1 MNVEDIR
8 QRFLQRQLRT
18 ERKFAARI
26 QRAFNKQVLSFVER
40 YQRGSVEV
48 ILDSTPMRKA
58 VEELYK
64 TVVLTEANST
74 WDALKKMAPREK
86 RASIGQNK
94 VWERDVTEF
103 LDEYLIRMVRGIDDA
118 TRNYIVNILKRA
130 FTEGLSNDEVVREIM
145 DLQGINKVRAY
156 RIVRTE
162 TTRAANFGKMLGA
175 FDSEYEYEKK
185 WINIPDKR
193 VRVTHS
199 HVTGV
204 GGEWRDFLQ
213 PFGNGLMFPGDPNAW
228 PDDPDRRKKETINCR
243 CTVAFK
249 LKKDGA
255 GRAIR
260 KQRPNEFL
268 GGTVALQRRPLL
280 QMLTEGQVRYIV
292 NNAINE
298 YLGG

>member
-1 MNVEDIR
+1 MIIDSIPMQNAIR
-8 QRFLQRQLRT
+8 
-18 ERKFAARI
+18 
-26 QRAFNKQVLSFVER
+26 
-40 YQRGSVEV
+40 
-48 ILDSTPMRKA
+48 
-58 VEELYK
+58 ELYM
-64 TVVLTEANST
+64 TVVLGEANST
-74 WDALKKMAPREK
+74 WAALKKMEPREK
-86 RASIGQNK
+86 GLASIGQNK

-118 TRNYIVNILKRA
+118 TRKYIVDIIKQA
-130 FTEGLSNDEVVREIM
+130 FTIGKTQDEIVRELT
-145 DLQGINKVRAY
+145 DLQGVNKVRAY

-175 FDSEYEYEKK
+175 FDSVYEYEKR

-228 PDDPDRRKKETINCR
+228 PNDAERRKKETINCR
-243 CTVAFK
+243 CTVGFR

-255 GRAIR
+255 GRPIR
-260 KQRPNEFL
+260 KNNPNEFL
-268 GGTVALQRRPLL
+268 GGTIALQRRPLL
-280 QMLTEGQVRYIV
+280 QMLTEEQVRFLV